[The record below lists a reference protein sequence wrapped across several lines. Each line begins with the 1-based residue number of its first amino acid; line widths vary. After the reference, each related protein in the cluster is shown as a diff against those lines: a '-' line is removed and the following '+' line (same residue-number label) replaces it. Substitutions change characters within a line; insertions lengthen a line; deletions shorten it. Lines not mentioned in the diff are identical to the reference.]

1 VRDGEQ
7 NDFSVCLTAVIK
19 GRAAYIVDVFRKKLT
34 YPDQRQAVIGLARRF
49 QTDVVLVERAA
60 NGDPLIDDLRSL
72 DVPGVPTP
80 IGVPARGSKLERIGV
95 QSHRIEAGDV
105 VLPNK
110 APWLE
115 DLRAEVLAF
124 PNGRHDDQVDALSQ
138 LLLWLSRDEE
148 DEITYIA
155 APRIIFSEV

>member
-1 VRDGEQ
+1 
-7 NDFSVCLTAVIK
+7 
-19 GRAAYIVDVFRKKLT
+19 
-34 YPDQRQAVIGLARRF
+34 
-49 QTDVVLVERAA
+49 
-60 NGDPLIDDLRSL
+60 
-72 DVPGVPTP
+72 
-80 IGVPARGSKLERIGV
+80 
-95 QSHRIEAGDV
+95 